1 MSTFFTTTTTT
12 SLFLRRT
19 MNERREIEWWP
30 HFKLHRALL
39 FPLLPLSSDIL
50 FLQHDNSTL
59 RQCMRFSEEASQF
72 SVGQI
77 AQSLTCSIME
87 KSHTGLDECLSVL
100 RLCFRKRMSA
110 SHSLSA
116 QICLN
121 RALSPIQELSNS
133 AEGQKEQKDE
143 TPKEGSIIRRGREG
157 RRRNLTPIVVARY
170 FRPIRESQ

>member
-1 MSTFFTTTTTT
+1 MSTVLSTWSSGHIGSLRQRHLIPRLSRQPIVKWTRRSLEMEMSTFFTTTTTT

-87 KSHTGLDECLSVL
+87 KPHSGLDLEVKPAKVWANFYSVL
-100 RLCFRKRMSA
+100 A
-110 SHSLSA
+110 VTH
-116 QICLN
+116 
-121 RALSPIQELSNS
+121 
-133 AEGQKEQKDE
+133 
-143 TPKEGSIIRRGREG
+143 
-157 RRRNLTPIVVARY
+157 
-170 FRPIRESQ
+170 